1 MVPFIREC
9 NGVGFGVMGDLGAES
24 IRADMNSIKARYIK
38 MPNRIDAQ
46 RCTMKDHLLRCC
58 PVNVMAK
65 PPIKKRK
72 A

>member
-9 NGVGFGVMGDLGAES
+9 NGIGFGVMGDQGAES
-24 IRADMNSIKARYIK
+24 TRADMNFIKARYIK
-38 MPNRIDAQ
+38 MPNRTDAQ
-46 RCTMKDHLLRCC
+46 RCMMKDHLLRCS
-58 PVNVMAK
+58 PENVMAK